1 VHSTRILDAKVP
13 LGVLIDTTSLDA
25 LLCADDEDAKTLLDY
40 QIAKHFRFVR
50 SPTTTDHAALERIDC
65 FSIHEEEGGKASAV
79 TVPLENGEAIYDL
92 PWQKEVIQHLAQVLD
107 VGRKTAHSDHEMARL
122 ILVAA
127 ALSRSRDTYLLVTAH
142 EGLLRKRLWLE
153 SHIPGV
159 PINIVTVSEAKEIL
173 DLYAK
178 NLGKY
183 HVCANGYCNK
193 GLWYWYSFRSKV
205 PHFNVEEGIM
215 TALANRLRNLLMS
228 IDEMGFQ
235 YYTGVNNDTMRDTLY
250 HFYYFIILVS
260 GIFDSLAIKAK
271 AHYDLHFS
279 GDNYPSRTSFNPKS
293 GCDFLKALREKNSTL
308 RDFINQ
314 DVDFIKVIY
323 ALREQVIHREMLR
336 ETGFHLTGSDGEW
349 KANFIWTNSSTVR
362 SIRNC
367 GDVPRAYD
375 ATSEWGVYESGR
387 NHFFDPFHFAKAAG
401 KKLSEFVDRY
411 LELLGYRNWA
421 EESDASIQVTRFRAE
436 LRGFRKNRL
445 GY

>member
-1 VHSTRILDAKVP
+1 MHSTRILDAKVP
-13 LGVLIDTTSLDA
+13 LGVLVDTTSLDA
-25 LLCADDEDAKTLLDY
+25 LLCADDEDAKTLLDH
-40 QIAKHFRFVR
+40 QMAKHFRFVR
-50 SPTTTDHAALERIDC
+50 SPTMTEHAALERIDC

-92 PWQKEVIQHLAQVLD
+92 PWQKEVIEHLAQVLD
-107 VGRKTAHSDHEMARL
+107 VGRKTADSDHEMAL
-122 ILVAA
+122 LVLVAA
-127 ALSRSRDTYLLVTAH
+127 ALSKSRDTYLLVTAH
-142 EGLLRKRLWLE
+142 EGLLHQRLWLE

-159 PINIVTVSEAKEIL
+159 PINIATVGEAKEIL

-178 NLGKY
+178 GLGKY
-183 HVCANGYCNK
+183 HVCANRYCNK

-215 TALANRLRNLLMS
+215 TALANRLTNLLMS

-235 YYTGVNNDTMRDTLY
+235 YYAGVNKDTMRNTLY

-279 GDNYPSRTSFNPKS
+279 GDHYPSRTSLNPKP
-293 GCDFLKALREKNSTL
+293 GHEFLKALREKNL
-308 RDFINQ
+308 VLCERIKQ
-314 DVDFIKVIY
+314 DEDFIKIIY
-323 ALREQVIHREMLR
+323 TLREQVVHREMLR
-336 ETGFHLTGSDGEW
+336 KTGFHMAGSDGKW
-349 KANFIWTNSSTVR
+349 KANFIWTDSSTVR
-362 SIRNC
+362 SIGNC

-375 ATSEWGVYESGR
+375 PISEWGVYESGR

-411 LELLGYRNWA
+411 LELLGYKNWA
-421 EESDASIQVTRFRAE
+421 KEPDDSIQVARFRAE
-436 LRGFRKNRL
+436 LRGFRRNRL